1 VQEAEGQAPGVRRSH
16 KPLLES
22 FPRSNYTS
30 VTQFSGERS
39 CTLSASF
46 QEFSEK
52 LQKLIG
58 KFQAE
63 KDYYLSGD
71 YLEAQARVDFVTPLF
86 KALGWDVENEAGLA
100 HHRREVIVERGESE
114 TTGRPDYNFRIG
126 GQTKFFVEAKAPS
139 EALSNPHHILQ
150 AKGYVWN
157 TRQVFFVILTD
168 FVEFRFY
175 DASRQP
181 DERNP
186 DEGLLLDLKYGDYLS
201 SLEKLWEYSKERVAA
216 GSLDALLPKARR
228 APHLRKQVDD
238 VFLDEMTGWREEL
251 AKDIHKRNPA
261 LTAKQLN
268 EVVQRLL
275 DRVVFIRIAED
286 RHVMEKRQLAEV
298 VEEWETHGGKFPIF
312 DWLNDLFHK
321 INEDFNGEIFKPH
334 LSEEIQIDSE
344 ILARIIKRL
353 YPPQSPYRFDVI
365 GVELLGSI
373 YERYLGN
380 TIRLTPKQVRVE
392 EKPEVRKAG
401 GVYYTPKYIVDYI
414 VKNTVGKVIEGK
426 TPKQIEKIR
435 ILDPACGSG
444 SFLIGAFQ
452 YLIDYHTQWY
462 LEHPEQ
468 EVRHAHPSLDFMRE
482 VHTDPD
488 GSKRL
493 SVYRKAKILRNNLF
507 GVDIDPQA
515 VEITMMSLYLKAL
528 EGEQSQLPPKQH
540 LLPELKY
547 NIQCGNSLI
556 GPDIY
561 DQGVLFAEEEKDR
574 INAFDWNYIP
584 SVAAGGV
591 YPAGR
596 DPRVGEGSAL
606 PKASG
611 SPEGSPTR
619 ARRERTSPGAPA
631 PSIGQ
636 VTKDGGFD
644 VVIGNPPYI
653 RIQAMKEWAPVEVE
667 FYKDHYKAASS
678 GNYDIYV
685 VFVEKGLRLLNEHGK
700 LGFICPHKFFNAQY
714 GAPLRK
720 LLSEGKNLSHVAHFG
735 DQQVFEGATTYT
747 CLLFLEKAGSK
758 QLQIEKVND
767 LEAWRATGEA
777 TEGKIPAAAIT
788 GSEWS
793 FKVGA
798 GTELFEKLAQMKVK
812 LDDVAARIYQGPI
825 TSADTVYLF
834 KDFEQGKKKGNTK
847 VLSPELNEWVEIE
860 SGLLKPVVRSG
871 SINRH
876 SAQPTALV
884 LFPYEVKDCSARLLT
899 PAEMERDYPM
909 GWDYLNRN
917 RRLLENREKGK
928 FKDAEWYRFGRT
940 QNLGMW
946 EQPKLMVPY
955 MVTQLAAY
963 LDRTD
968 GFYFINVTTGGYGVT
983 SADPTISLPYLC
995 GVLNSRLLDFY
1006 FKSVTTP
1013 FHGGYFAANKQYIE
1027 RLPIRPID
1035 FSDPADKAR
1044 HDKMVALVDRML
1056 ALNKQKHSGKLAPS
1070 QVDRVDRE
1078 IAATDPEIDD
1088 LVYNLYGITDEER
1101 RIVEEG

>member
-1 VQEAEGQAPGVRRSH
+1 
-16 KPLLES
+16 
-22 FPRSNYTS
+22 
-30 VTQFSGERS
+30 
-39 CTLSASF
+39 LSASF

-186 DEGLLLDLKYGDYLS
+186 DDGLLLDLKYGDYLS
-201 SLEKLWEYSKERVAA
+201 NLEKLWEFSKERVAA
-216 GSLDALLPKARR
+216 GSLDALLPKAHR

-275 DRVVFIRIAED
+275 DRIVFIRIAED
-286 RHVMEKRQLAEV
+286 RHVIEKRQLAEV

-414 VKNTVGKVIEGK
+414 VKNTVGKMIEGK
-426 TPKQIEKIR
+426 TPKQVEKIR

-482 VHTDPD
+482 VRTDPD

-540 LLPELKY
+540 ILPELKY

-561 DQGVLFAEEEKDR
+561 DQGVLFADEERDR
-574 INAFDWNYIP
+574 INAFDWNFVPVGP
-584 SVAAGGV
+584 SGARPWGGTRKE
-591 YPAGR
+591 PPDR
-596 DPRVGEGSAL
+596 TP
-606 PKASG
+606 P
-611 SPEGSPTR
+611 PEGRAPLGPT
-619 ARRERTSPGAPA
+619 
-631 PSIGQ
+631 SIGR
-636 VTKDGGFD
+636 VMKDGGFD
-644 VVIGNPPYI
+644 CVIGNPPYI
-653 RIQAMKEWAPVEVE
+653 RIQTLQE
-667 FYKDHYKAASS
+667 FSPEGATYLKSSYRTAAS
-678 GNYDIYV
+678 GNFDIYV
-685 VFVEKGLRLLNEHGK
+685 CFVEKGLSVLREGGR
-700 LGFICPHKFFNAQY
+700 LGFILPSKFLQTDY
-714 GAPLRK
+714 GKELRTLIVEAHALEK
-720 LLSEGKNLSHVAHFG
+720 LVDFSYL
-735 DQQVFEGATTYT
+735 QVFDGPTTYT
-747 CLLFLEKAGSK
+747 CLMFLVTHPNQKVEYLRVQDEESLPSLGGSVSLVSSDTLSSDPWVFGEKEQRAIYKKLGTFPELLAGLGVSISRGSSSGDDDVFVLTK
-758 QLQIEKVND
+758 TERTDIYKTRGGEDVPLESECLRIPLYATDFKRYIFAPLAEERIIFPYSVGGSSSALIPEKD
-767 LEAWRATGEA
+767 
-777 TEGKIPAAAIT
+777 
-788 GSEWS
+788 
-793 FKVGA
+793 FKDRFPQA
-798 GTELFEKLAQMKVK
+798 YDYLRSRKKR
-812 LDDVAARIYQGPI
+812 LDDRKQFKEWYGYSAPRNLTLHDSANLLVPLLADRGSFSQFPSGQNRFCLMASGGFSI
-825 TSADTVYLF
+825 TVPENAPTSPRYL
-834 KDFEQGKKKGNTK
+834 
-847 VLSPELNEWVEIE
+847 L
-860 SGLLKPVVRSG
+860 GLLNS
-871 SINRH
+871 S
-876 SAQPTALV
+876 L
-884 LFPYEVKDCSARLLT
+884 LF
-899 PAEMERDYPM
+899 
-909 GWDYLNRN
+909 
-917 RRLLENREKGK
+917 
-928 FKDAEWYRFGRT
+928 
-940 QNLGMW
+940 
-946 EQPKLMVPY
+946 
-955 MVTQLAAY
+955 AY
-963 LDRTD
+963 LRSTS
-968 GFYFINVTTGGYGVT
+968 NVFRGGWIT
-983 SADPTISLPYLC
+983 CT
-995 GVLNSRLLDFY
+995 
-1006 FKSVTTP
+1006 
-1013 FHGGYFAANKQYIE
+1013 KQYVGK
-1027 RLPIRPID
+1027 LPIRPIN

-1044 HDKMVALVDRML
+1044 HDKMVELVERML
-1056 ALNKQKHSGKLAPS
+1056 ELKKQMYSGKLAPS
-1070 QVDRVDRE
+1070 QIDRVDRE
-1078 IAATDPEIDD
+1078 IAATDAEIDN
-1088 LVYNLYGITDEER
+1088 LVYELYGITDEQR
-1101 RIVEEG
+1101 KTIEGGA